1 MLRGR
6 QRSLFTGIHTEHM
19 NPHVQ
24 THLGVDVTEVTEETE
39 MYAFAS
45 ASKVL

>member
-1 MLRGR
+1 MLHAKR
-6 QRSLFTGIHTEHM
+6 QAEITFHSEHM